1 MEQGDEFPANLFKLL
16 ILLWSFIKLQPQ
28 RRGKKDFDSTLA
40 GEENAFVFTVRF
52 CFLFAFRIKSTPSSD
67 KSKFLMLFPF
77 LHLGFGWSPCNSNT
91 SVGDEY
97 KGLASKICHVDKAI

>member
-1 MEQGDEFPANLFKLL
+1 MKQGDEFLVNLFELL

-40 GEENAFVFTVRF
+40 GEENAFVFTVGF
-52 CFLFAFRIKSTPSSD
+52 CFPFAFRIKSTPSSD

-77 LHLGFGWSPCNSNT
+77 LHLGFARSPCKSNAR
-91 SVGDEY
+91 VGD
-97 KGLASKICHVDKAI
+97 